1 MPFKN
6 INESTILQF
15 LPKTLFLLLII
26 NSVLSG
32 IQALGSDS
40 LAKSALKPEI
50 EGHWWQVAG
59 NPDLGEFT
67 SPGQQPV
74 DFAVWQAK
82 DGTWQLWSCI
92 RKTRCGGNTRLFYR
106 WEAKNLTDKNWK
118 PMGIAMQADI
128 KLGEQKGG
136 LQAPHVIKVGNVYYM
151 FYGDWIRICLAKSDD
166 GKTFTRLLN
175 KNKKPDL
182 FSGPYN
188 NTRDAMVL
196 PIDGKY
202 YCYYTGHLVD
212 KNVGADFCRI
222 SQDLRNWSKPIMVAS
237 GGRAGGTKYSAE
249 CPHVVYIS
257 CPKQK
262 EGRSESPQSKGLFYL
277 FRTQRYSKNN
287 VSSVYASPDPLNF
300 GINDDRFFIGTLDV
314 AAPEILM
321 HKGQYY
327 IAALLP
333 NLKGIRIARF
343 KWMPVETEGKT
354 SRILK

>member
-1 MPFKN
+1 MLFKN
-6 INESTILQF
+6 TDGSTILRF
-15 LPKTLFLLLII
+15 LPKTFFLLLVI
-26 NSVLSG
+26 NSGLSG
-32 IQALGSDS
+32 MQAAGSDS
-40 LAKSALKPEI
+40 LAKSALRPEI
-50 EGHWWQVAG
+50 EGQWWQVAG
-59 NPDLGEFT
+59 DPDLGEFT

-92 RKTRCGGNTRLFYR
+92 RKTKCGGNTRLFYR

-128 KLGEQKGG
+128 NLGEQKGG

-166 GKTFTRLLN
+166 GKTFARLLN
-175 KNKKPDL
+175 ENKQPDL

-196 PIDGKY
+196 VMDGKY

-222 SQDLRNWSKPIMVAS
+222 SRDLRNWSKPVMVAS

-249 CPHVVYIS
+249 CPHVVYMPG
-257 CPKQK
+257 PKQK
-262 EGRSESPQSKGLFYL
+262 AGHSENRQRKGLFYL
-277 FRTQRYSKNN
+277 FRTQRYGKNN

-300 GINDDRFFIGTLDV
+300 GNDDDRYFVGTLDV
-314 AAPEILM
+314 AAPEIINYE
-321 HKGQYY
+321 GQYY

-333 NLKGIRIARF
+333 NLKGIRIARL
-343 KWMPVETEGKT
+343 KWVPVEAEDET